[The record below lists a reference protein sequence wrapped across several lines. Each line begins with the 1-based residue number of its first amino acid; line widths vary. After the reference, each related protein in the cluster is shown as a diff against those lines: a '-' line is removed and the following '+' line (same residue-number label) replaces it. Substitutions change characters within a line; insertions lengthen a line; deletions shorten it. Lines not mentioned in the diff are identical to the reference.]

1 MPEADATAL
10 HNAIPGATGPDAGG
24 AFTIPCTTQAN
35 IAFVFGGQSFSIDP
49 RDLSFLPLTD
59 DLQTCTSGIMAG
71 NIGGDAQW
79 LVGDVFLKSVYL

>member
-10 HNAIPGATGPDAGG
+10 HAVIPGSTGPDAQG
-24 AFTIPCTTQAN
+24 AFTIPCDTQAN
-35 IAFVFGGQSFSIDP
+35 VAFAFGGQSFSIDP
-49 RDLSFLPLTD
+49 RDLSFIPVTD

-71 NIGGDAQW
+71 NIGGDTQW